1 VQTQSGRRVRG
12 ALPPL
17 VIKIYSGLSV
27 VFATL
32 SLANAFRGE
41 DIRTVTKGREVGPL
55 YQQLCANCHGENLGG
70 GKARSLTDNVWRFG
84 DDDAAI
90 AKNILHGI
98 PGAGMP
104 GFAAALSEAE
114 AQSFVV
120 FIREM
125 ATRKAEPQPKRADP
139 VPFSDEVQRS
149 ELHRFRFELIATGL
163 EVPWSIAFLPDGR
176 MLVTERS
183 GRLRV
188 IQDGKLREESVSGV
202 PPVIEKGEGGLMC
215 VLPHPDFAQNRW
227 LYLSFSDP
235 GENDTAMTKIVRGKL
250 REGKLVDVE
259 TIYGVPRENYQKGH
273 VNFGSRMLFDGGF
286 LFFTIGERGAVGE
299 AQDLKL
305 PNGKVHRVF
314 HDGKIPPDN
323 PFVNTPGA
331 IASIWSYGNR
341 NPQGLARDPRSGK
354 LWETEHGPRGG
365 DELNLIQR
373 GKNYGW
379 PVITFG
385 MNYDGTAITEHTE
398 KPGMEQP
405 VVHWT
410 PSIAISPV
418 TVSTSDKFPKW
429 KNQLLVGSLAQQ
441 KLLRIVVEHG
451 KATHQEEVFK
461 NLGRIRDIQTGPD
474 GLIYLALE
482 PPGQPGRIVRL
493 VPVD

>member
-1 VQTQSGRRVRG
+1 MLKNNFRLLL
-12 ALPPL
+12 ALPA
-17 VIKIYSGLSV
+17 LS
-27 VFATL
+27 F
-32 SLANAFRGE
+32 ANAIRGE
-41 DIRTVTKGREVGPL
+41 DIRTISKGRDVGAL
-55 YQQLCANCHGENLGG
+55 YQQLCASCHGEKLTGS
-70 GKARSLTDNVWRFG
+70 KARSLTDNVWRFG
-84 DDDAAI
+84 GEDAAI
-90 AKNILHGI
+90 AKNIREGI

-114 AQSFVV
+114 AQAFVV

-125 ATRKAEPQPKRADP
+125 ATRKTEPEPKQADP
-139 VPFSDEVQRS
+139 MPFPGEIQRS
-149 ELHRFRFELIATGL
+149 ELHNFRFELVAAGL

-188 IQDGKLREESVSGV
+188 IENGKLLAEPVSGI
-202 PPVIEKGEGGLMC
+202 PAVIEKGEGGLMC
-215 VLPHPDFAQNRW
+215 VVPHPDFAQNQW

-235 GENDTAMTKIVRGKL
+235 GENETAMTKIVRGKF
-250 REGKLVDVE
+250 RDGKFAE
-259 TIYGVPRENYQKGH
+259 PEAIYAAPRETYQKGH
-273 VNFGSRMLFDGGF
+273 VNFGSRMLFDGDH

-323 PFVNTPGA
+323 PFVNSAGA

-341 NPQGLARDPRSGK
+341 NPQGLARDPRNGD

-373 GKNYGW
+373 GRNYGW
-379 PVITFG
+379 PVVTFG

-410 PSIAISPV
+410 PSIAVSPV
-418 TVSTSDKFPKW
+418 TVCTADKFPRW

-441 KLLRIVVEHG
+441 KLLRIVTENG
-451 KATHQEEVFK
+451 KATHQEEIFR
-461 NLGRIRDIQTGPD
+461 NLGRIRDIQVGPD
-474 GLIYLALE
+474 GLIYLAFE
-482 PPGQPGRIVRL
+482 PPGQPGRIARL
-493 VPVD
+493 VPAE